1 MMSQTVLE
9 ANQQVGENMQH
20 TNQVVNTIYYKSE
33 DVENALLNATETD
46 LQIFK
51 GLKEFTPKGMV
62 YTVKERYTQ
71 KKPKH
76 GEIWT
81 VDLGVN
87 VGSEMNKIRPCV
99 IVSPDSYNE
108 SQKLVVV
115 VPITHAD
122 KSLDCHMKINPE
134 LLTDKDC
141 SINGIIKTEQIRTVS
156 HGRLHKYKGTLS
168 KPGLGELQLKMK
180 NFYC

>member
-1 MMSQTVLE
+1 MNQTMLE
-9 ANQQVGENMQH
+9 ATQQVEENTQK
-20 TNQVVNTIYYKSE
+20 TNQVYSTVYYKGE
-33 DVENALLNATETD
+33 DVENALLHANETD
-46 LQIFK
+46 YQIFA

-62 YTVKERYTQ
+62 YTVKERFTQ

-122 KSLDCHMKINPE
+122 KSLDCHMKINSE
-134 LLTDKDC
+134 LLTDRDC
-141 SINGIIKTEQIRTVS
+141 SINGIIKAEQIRTVS
-156 HGRLHKYKGTLS
+156 HGRLHKHKGTLLE
-168 KPGLGELQLKMK
+168 KGLNELKLKMR